1 MARIIAK
8 LIKMGFTK
16 ARAMEM
22 ARKIYRAPSKVGEFL
37 SPGNLAN
44 TKPGLALME
53 RKARKQIERELLSNE
68 SYRKWLKPSV
78 DKLKKDIARQTK
90 EINEFKNTYIG
101 TDTGIPSDAI
111 QDRLLG
117 MQNARKSNMKLL
129 KKLQSSKTRKN
140 YDATVKMQTRNTPIT
155 YRDRVV
161 SDGKEVG
168 GVYDW
173 GYAAHPSGRN
183 MSMRGLD
190 ISTDPSNPYS
200 MWMKNLV
207 RGYRANNKK
216 NIDNFIEVSKKHG
229 GGMREKTFG
238 KIQVQKQPWNIG
250 EQYRTTVH
258 ELKHAAQA
266 PLGRYREGGAGLKH
280 VPLSKKSG
288 RPIAL
293 AEAELNHA
301 VLNTPGS
308 EKILKHTNYLL
319 KPQEISARLSELR
332 ALNPIQ
338 RVTLFKDWKPGK
350 LGRRINTMK
359 AELGVDTPSLER
371 AFGGTAATAYKDLL
385 KVFKTPEN
393 ISKALRDNWGMAPLG
408 GLLGGGAIGGEE

>member
-22 ARKIYRAPSKVGEFL
+22 ARKIYRTPSKVGEFL

-173 GYAAHPSGRN
+173 G
-183 MSMRGLD
+183 
-190 ISTDPSNPYS
+190 
-200 MWMKNLV
+200 
-207 RGYRANNKK
+207 
-216 NIDNFIEVSKKHG
+216 
-229 GGMREKTFG
+229 
-238 KIQVQKQPWNIG
+238 
-250 EQYRTTVH
+250 
-258 ELKHAAQA
+258 
-266 PLGRYREGGAGLKH
+266 
-280 VPLSKKSG
+280 
-288 RPIAL
+288 
-293 AEAELNHA
+293 
-301 VLNTPGS
+301 
-308 EKILKHTNYLL
+308 
-319 KPQEISARLSELR
+319 
-332 ALNPIQ
+332 
-338 RVTLFKDWKPGK
+338 
-350 LGRRINTMK
+350 
-359 AELGVDTPSLER
+359 
-371 AFGGTAATAYKDLL
+371 
-385 KVFKTPEN
+385 
-393 ISKALRDNWGMAPLG
+393 
-408 GLLGGGAIGGEE
+408 